1 MPNNNP
7 DASEST
13 ESSSNNHPSANQS
26 VITPSNEAAP
36 PYTLTEQDGRINVAF
51 TSGPMQG
58 ESFQIDRPQSGNSEQ
73 PKQVQ
78 EEPLHPVSYLDGDG
92 NEISEEFDRLSAI
105 EIAEDEARMERE
117 RAMAQA
123 EAERKT

>member
-7 DASEST
+7 DASKST
-13 ESSSNNHPSANQS
+13 ESSSNNKPSANQS
-26 VITPSNEAAP
+26 TAPSSNEAAP

-58 ESFQIDRPQSGNSEQ
+58 GSFQIARPQSVNTEQ
-73 PKQVQ
+73 PKRMQ
-78 EEPLHPVSYLDGDG
+78 EEPSHPYGYLDGNG
-92 NEISEEFDRLSAI
+92 NEISKEDFDRLSAI

-117 RAMAQA
+117 RVVA
-123 EAERKT
+123 EAEPRT